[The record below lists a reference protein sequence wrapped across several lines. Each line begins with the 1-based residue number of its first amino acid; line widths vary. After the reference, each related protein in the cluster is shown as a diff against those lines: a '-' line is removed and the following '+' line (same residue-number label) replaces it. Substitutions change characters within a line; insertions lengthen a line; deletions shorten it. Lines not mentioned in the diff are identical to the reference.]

1 MQLDRGMIEE
11 GETGGGGEEGLR
23 WRGKGGVLYFIN
35 ACERYPP
42 CSFREG
48 TRERE
53 VVGFT
58 PTTLY

>member
-11 GETGGGGEEGLR
+11 GGKGGGGGRIQMEG
-23 WRGKGGVLYFIN
+23 GKGGEPYFIN
-35 ACERYPP
+35 ACERCPP
-42 CSFREG
+42 CSFRG
-48 TRERE
+48 RTRERE